1 MTPKDAKIQKHET
14 YLTSTAVPM
23 LILGLGYAAL
33 YVISVFSEPSLPV
46 LSRYAN
52 DLQNILWGVFVGELL
67 IQFYLY
73 PRKSQFV
80 RKEWLAVVLTVV
92 PLLRPLRVI
101 RVLYLLFR
109 FGAKFNES
117 KYVALPLVATV
128 GAVMMIFVV
137 GAAELDA
144 ERNAL
149 HATIT
154 TPIDAIWWGLVT
166 MTTIGYGDRYP
177 VTLKGKILAAGLIFF
192 GIAFVSVLTATIA
205 AWMLEKLGDT
215 ERNAPSE

>member
-1 MTPKDAKIQKHET
+1 
-14 YLTSTAVPM
+14 
-23 LILGLGYAAL
+23 
-33 YVISVFSEPSLPV
+33 
-46 LSRYAN
+46 
-52 DLQNILWGVFVGELL
+52 
-67 IQFYLY
+67 
-73 PRKSQFV
+73 
-80 RKEWLAVVLTVV
+80 
-92 PLLRPLRVI
+92 
-101 RVLYLLFR
+101 VLYLLFR
-109 FGAKFNES
+109 FGAKFNEQ

-154 TPIDAIWWGLVT
+154 TPIDAVWWGLVT

-205 AWMLEKLGDT
+205 AWILEKLGDAD
-215 ERNAPSE
+215 RSVPSE